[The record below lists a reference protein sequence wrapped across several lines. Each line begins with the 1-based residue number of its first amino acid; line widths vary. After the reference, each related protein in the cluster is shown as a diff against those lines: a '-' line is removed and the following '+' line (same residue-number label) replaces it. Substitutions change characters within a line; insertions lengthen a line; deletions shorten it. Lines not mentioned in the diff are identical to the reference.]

1 MKKLRILI
9 ADDINIIAES
19 YKKIVLKKDN
29 IEVVAI
35 SNNGEDE
42 YNKIIALKPDIVITD
57 NQMPKMNG
65 IEVIQKIL
73 DSNIEKKPKF
83 ILVTG
88 DISLFVK
95 YNKLNISILYK
106 PVKEESL
113 LRRLDDIED
122 QMRNNEDYIKNEK
135 ITN

>member
-113 LRRLDDIED
+113 LRQLDDIED